1 MRYRL
6 ATLWPRANY
15 AADKTEIID
24 IDLIDPISRLVVV
37 YEPDANPGGA
47 GAEGHPAK
55 CISRIEIVDG
65 SDVLYSLT
73 GQEAQ
78 AVDFYDRDKLPPNR
92 MSYLVGHYSQMI
104 YNLNFGRK
112 LFDPEL
118 AFDPGKFR
126 NPQLKV
132 TIDINGGGYLSND
145 GYLTVI
151 AHIFD
156 EKTVS
161 PFGFLMSKEVKDY
174 SLGSASH
181 EYTDLPL
188 DFPYKQLFLR
198 GQKYGTRP
206 DALFDTVKISQDVDR
221 KIPLNHSMSEIIRN
235 MLDEWSECEEGML
248 VPTETTTG
256 TNLFCIPTHRPRF
269 SHSQWRA
276 AAQANCMAQFIGD
289 GGRFTHSGEAV
300 NCNVSVIV
308 RGYAPHAVIPLLP
321 RLEPEDKDGYD
332 VSGIKSLK
340 LDVLTLAA
348 AAVTD
353 SAQIISQQIR
363 RY

>member
-15 AADKTEIID
+15 IANKTEIID
-24 IDLIDPISRLVVV
+24 IDLIDPISRMVVV
-37 YEPDANPGGA
+37 YEPDNNPVGVNA
-47 GAEGHPAK
+47 LGHPAK
-55 CISRIEIVDG
+55 CISKIEIVDG

-78 AVDFYDRDKLPPNR
+78 AVDFYDRGRVAPNIVD
-92 MSYLVGHYSQMI
+92 YLNGDYSKMI

-112 LFDPEL
+112 LFDSEL
-118 AFDPGKFR
+118 AFDPNKFR
-126 NPQLKV
+126 NPQLKIS
-132 TIDINGGGYLSND
+132 IDIDGGGHTPND

-156 EKTVS
+156 EKSVS

-174 SLGSASH
+174 SLGVSSH

-198 GQKYGTRP
+198 GQKYGTMVQE
-206 DALFDTVKISQDVDR
+206 LFDTVKISQDVDR
-221 KIPLNHSMSEIIRN
+221 KIPLNHTMLEILAN
-235 MLDEWSECEEGML
+235 MAQEWPNCEELIL
-248 VPTETTTG
+248 VPTQSTTG
-256 TNLFCIPTHRPRF
+256 EYYYCTAADKVRF
-269 SHSQWRA
+269 SSTQWRA
-276 AAQANCMAQFIGD
+276 AAQANCMAQYSGS

-300 NCNVSVIV
+300 NCNVSILVN
-308 RGYAPHAVIPLLP
+308 GQAPHCVVPLLP
-321 RLEPEDKDGYD
+321 RLDPEDKDGYD